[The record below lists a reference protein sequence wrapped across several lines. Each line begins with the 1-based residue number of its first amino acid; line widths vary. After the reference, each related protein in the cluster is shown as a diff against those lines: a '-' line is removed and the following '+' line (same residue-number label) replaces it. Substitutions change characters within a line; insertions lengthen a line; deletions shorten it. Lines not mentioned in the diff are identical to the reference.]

1 MSKQTESGSSRS
13 NIMKKIAVASMVGTL
28 IEFYDF
34 LIYGTAAALVFA
46 KVFFPSL
53 GQSSGTVLALAT
65 FGVAFIARPL
75 GSVIFGHF
83 GDRIGRK
90 KTLVST
96 LLLMGFSTVA
106 IGLLPTAESIGVWA
120 PIALVALRI
129 AQGLSV
135 GGEWAGATLLTS
147 ENARPAL
154 RGTYAVFPQLGA
166 SLAFSF
172 ASATYLIIAL
182 TMSSESFLA
191 WGWRIPFLAS
201 SVLVVVGFVVR
212 FSIEESL
219 EFKKTVERKELVRAP
234 VAETF
239 REQGWQVLLCGLTMT
254 PMFAFAYVGAVYLTT
269 YATATLGLSR
279 TTVLAVG
286 VAGGLVWTVTTIVG
300 SVWSDRSGRHDVIFI
315 GGLISAAVGFILFPI
330 IDIGTPLSF
339 LIGITL
345 MLGSIGF
352 SYGPMGAM
360 LPETFATRYRYSAA
374 GISYNLGAVL
384 GGAVIPIIATSIVAS
399 FGSYALGLLLAA
411 TALVGC
417 ASVLAL
423 RSIRSAAELLD
434 PLGAIAETSRKPPY
448 LRREPPTRERPDRAP
463 AVPNPQG
470 T

>member
-1 MSKQTESGSSRS
+1 MSKQTEHGSSRPNS
-13 NIMKKIAVASMVGTL
+13 MKKIAVASMIGTL

-53 GQSSGTVLALAT
+53 GHSSGTILALAT
-65 FGVAFIARPL
+65 FGVAFVARPL

-96 LLLMGFSTVA
+96 LLLMGLSTVA
-106 IGLLPTAESIGVWA
+106 IGLLPTAESIGIWA
-120 PIALVALRI
+120 PIAVVALRI
-129 AQGLSV
+129 AQGLAV

-147 ENARPAL
+147 ENATPAS

-182 TMSSESFLA
+182 IMSSESFLA

-201 SVLVVVGFVVR
+201 SVLVVVGLVVR
-212 FSIEESL
+212 ATIEESL
-219 EFKKTVERKELVRAP
+219 EFKRTVERKEIVRVP
-234 VAETF
+234 IAETF
-239 REQGWQVLLCGLTMT
+239 REQGRQVVLGGLILM
-254 PMFAFAYVGAVYLTT
+254 PIFAFFYVGAVYLTN
-269 YATATLGLSR
+269 YATVTLGLGK

-286 VAGGLVWTVTTIVG
+286 IVGGLAWAATTVVG
-300 SVWSDRSGRHDVIFI
+300 SVWSDRFDRHYVVLV
-315 GGLISAAVGFILFPI
+315 GGLISAAVGLVLFPI

-345 MLGSIGF
+345 MLGSLGF
-352 SYGPMGAM
+352 AYGPMGAL

-374 GISYNLGAVL
+374 GVSYNLGGVL
-384 GGAVIPIIATSIVAS
+384 GGAVIPLVATTLVTS

-417 ASVLAL
+417 ASVLML
-423 RSIRSAAELLD
+423 RRLRSAAGVRGLEAVESLGSMEETLPIGEL
-434 PLGAIAETSRKPPY
+434 I
-448 LRREPPTRERPDRAP
+448 RRRT
-463 AVPNPQG
+463 
-470 T
+470 